1 MGLTRPNARPRTIRR
16 TLDRMKIPVRAFSGA
31 PFAFRRAATRADVD
45 PPTRCRRAQ
54 CRDRDDDRLFY
65 AARRSII
72 MERARPGLSN
82 SEWSLAISPLPG
94 GRPFHGANLM
104 SLCRGTKVSFGSTGE
119 VSAAP
124 AASAV
129 RMEESRNVRRFMIL
143 SFEAR
148 RSFANARFR
157 RGRGFVSRWRRGPRR
172 GGQRR
177 SFTRPRSKERRRTSH
192 STSNGAPNSG

>member
-31 PFAFRRAATRADVD
+31 PFAFRRAATLADVD

-54 CRDRDDDRLFY
+54 CRRP
-65 AARRSII
+65 RR
-72 MERARPGLSN
+72 RPAL
-82 SEWSLAISPLPG
+82 
-94 GRPFHGANLM
+94 
-104 SLCRGTKVSFGSTGE
+104 LCRSAPHHNGTCAPWLVEISMELGHLAAAGRQPAPWRELNVVVPRHENLFRVDRE

-129 RMEESRNVRRFMIL
+129 RTEESRNVRRFMIL
-143 SFEAR
+143 SFDAR
-148 RSFANARFR
+148 CSFANAGFR

-172 GGQRR
+172 
-177 SFTRPRSKERRRTSH
+177 RTSH
-192 STSNGAPNSG
+192 STSNSTPNSR